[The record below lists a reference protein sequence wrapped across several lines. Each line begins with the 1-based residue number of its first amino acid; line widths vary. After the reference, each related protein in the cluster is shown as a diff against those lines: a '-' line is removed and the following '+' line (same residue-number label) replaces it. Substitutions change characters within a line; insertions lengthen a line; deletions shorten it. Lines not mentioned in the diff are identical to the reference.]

1 MTKAGTMKSA
11 GQAARREAFYART
24 RDVVFDYVNAD
35 GTGKVK
41 QFTPP
46 YREVLWI
53 LPALYTGSQEYIDL
67 ANRMVAGFNTELKP
81 GHVHNGPGEVQ
92 GKMFGI
98 FQSNTLAH
106 TLHHFG
112 RLMTPAARAVAVWHT
127 EQVFKTYRGA
137 AQPDFKFHGANDN
150 YPMMASA
157 GLILGGEA
165 LGNQQA
171 VTHGVWNLNQFR
183 RLLSRAAWA
192 SEFNSSTYSALTLTS
207 VARIASYAHDPTI
220 RELALE
226 IEKRLWAEVLLHYHP
241 GTMRQSGPQSRAY
254 CIDYAGHTHSLQLVL
269 WCAFG
274 SELTGRDPIKSYFEP
289 DGIEVMHFSGFPF
302 QSVAEFCDF
311 LDTDL
316 HVPEDLARLITE
328 RQYPALLRGRSECMG
343 HFDGQSGQYRT
354 CTWMEKD
361 YSLGTSSIPLC
372 GGEQSATLYATYALK
387 PEVKSFRDS
396 ASVFFKY
403 FTAAQEMG
411 AMESDTDGRFVGEKF
426 SSNQGWCYAMQHENT
441 AVLLA
446 TPNLKNTPLET
457 DTLKLSVIFPAHY
470 GAITRSIIGDGT
482 VQNGATGA
490 SAELA
495 PVSVEAGEVYIH
507 IQPLIPTDLPR
518 RAALRFI
525 KQNHYEMLELVN
537 YEGESRRF
545 EREELSHVQ
554 NGFVLTIDSKDNHAS
569 LEAFH
574 RRHSDVLIT
583 DYLLSN
589 HRFFLYQRESL
600 QMELVLT
607 SFPVF
612 GVQTEAINGRHVP
625 TPVFES
631 NQIDVNRLP
640 FMTGDVKRNIPFF
653 PWKTLDMPPFYGLY
667 WAIGSRGLA
676 AADNYHNTCSS
687 RAKQEGEPI

>member
-1 MTKAGTMKSA
+1 MINT
-11 GQAARREAFYART
+11 QAQEARREAFYAKVRE
-24 RDVVFDYVNAD
+24 DIHNYVNPD

-67 ANRMVAGFNTELKP
+67 ANKMVAGFNTELAP
-81 GHVHNGPGEVQ
+81 GHVHDGAGEVQ

-106 TLHHFG
+106 VLHRFDK
-112 RLMTPAARAVAVWHT
+112 LMTPEAREVAVWHT
-127 EQVFKTYRGA
+127 EQVFKTFRGA

-150 YPMMASA
+150 MPMMATC
-157 GLILGGEA
+157 GLILGGET
-165 LGNQQA
+165 LGNEQA
-171 VTHGVWNLNQFR
+171 IRHGVWNLNQFR
-183 RLLSRAAWA
+183 RLLSRSAWA
-192 SEFNSSTYSALTLTS
+192 SEFNSSTYSALTLAT
-207 VARIASYAHDPTI
+207 VAKIASFAHDPAI
-220 RELALE
+220 RQLALE
-226 IEKRLWAEVLLHYHP
+226 IENRLWAEILLHYHP
-241 GTMRQSGPQSRAY
+241 GTLRQAGPQSRAY
-254 CIDYAGHTHSLQLVL
+254 SGNYDGHIGALQVVL
-269 WCAFG
+269 WHAFG

-289 DGIEVMHFSGFPF
+289 DGIEFIHFSRVPM
-302 QSVAEFCDF
+302 SVAEYCDF

-316 HVPEDLARLITE
+316 HVPEELAHLITE

-354 CTWMEKD
+354 CTWMQED
-361 YSLGTSSIPLC
+361 FSLGTSNIPMG

-387 PEVKSFRDS
+387 PKVTNFRDA

-403 FTAAQEMG
+403 FTSAQEMG
-411 AMESDTDGRFVGEKF
+411 AMGSNLGGVEGRVEKF
-426 SSNQGWCYAMQHENT
+426 ISSQGWCYTLQHENT
-441 AVLLA
+441 AMLLA
-446 TPNLKNTPLET
+446 TPNLKNTPLES

-470 GAITRSIIGDGT
+470 GKITRSMIGDGT
-482 VQNGATGA
+482 VQDGATG
-490 SAELA
+490 SSDNVV

-507 IQPLIPTDLPR
+507 IQPLIPTGMPR
-518 RAALRFI
+518 RAALRFTR
-525 KQNHYEMLELVN
+525 QNHYEMLELVN

-554 NGFVLTIDSKDNHAS
+554 NGFVLTIDSKNKHDS

-574 RRHSDVLIT
+574 QQFSDVLIT

-589 HRFFLYQRESL
+589 HRFFHYQREGL
-600 QMELVLT
+600 DMELVLT
-607 SFPVF
+607 AHPVF

-631 NQIDVNRLP
+631 NQIDVKSLP
-640 FMTGDVKRNIPFF
+640 FMTGEVERNTPFF
-653 PWKTLDMPPFYGLY
+653 PWETLDMHPYHNMY
-667 WAIGSRGLA
+667 WAIGSKGLA
-676 AADNYHNTCSS
+676 REGNYTQIEYNHNEE
-687 RAKQEGEPI
+687 QYQ

>member
-1 MTKAGTMKSA
+1 MIDIQKQK
-11 GQAARREAFYART
+11 QDARREAFYRKV
-24 RDVVFDYVNAD
+24 REDIYNYVNPD
-35 GTGKVK
+35 GTGKVA

-67 ANRMVAGFNTELKP
+67 ANKMVAGFNTELAA
-81 GHVHNGPGEVQ
+81 GHVHDGPGEVQ

-106 TLHHFG
+106 VLHRFEK
-112 RLMTPAARAVAVWHT
+112 LMTPAAREVAVWHT

-150 YPMMASA
+150 MPMMASC

-165 LGNQQA
+165 LGNEQA
-171 VTHGVWNLNQFR
+171 VMHGVWNLNQFR

-192 SEFNSSTYSALTLTS
+192 SEFNSSTYSALTLAT
-207 VARIASYAHDPTI
+207 VAKIASFAHDPAI
-220 RELALE
+220 RELALD
-226 IEKRLWAEVLLHYHP
+226 IEKRMWAEILLHYHP
-241 GTMRQSGPQSRAY
+241 GTLRQAGPQSRAY
-254 CIDYAGHTHSLQLVL
+254 CIDYAGHTHSLQVVL
-269 WCAFG
+269 WHAFG

-289 DGIEVMHFSGFPF
+289 DGIEGMHFSGFPIL
-302 QSVAEFCDF
+302 SVAEYCDF

-316 HVPEDLARLITE
+316 HVPEDLAHLITE

-354 CTWMEKD
+354 CTWMQKD
-361 YSLGTSSIPLC
+361 YSLGTSNIPLC

-411 AMESDTDGRFVGEKF
+411 AMESDTDGRFQGEKF
-426 SSNQGWCYAMQHENT
+426 ISSQGWCYAMQHENT

-457 DTLKLSVIFPAHY
+457 DTLKMSVIFPAHY
-470 GAITRSIIGDGT
+470 GKIARSIIGNDP
-482 VQNGATGA
+482 VQKGATGA
-490 SAELA
+490 SAEVV

-518 RAALRFI
+518 RAALRFTR
-525 KQNHYEMLELVN
+525 QNHYEMLELVN

-545 EREELSHVQ
+545 NREELSHVQ

-574 RRHSDVLIT
+574 RQHSEVLIT
-583 DYLLSN
+583 DYLLSD
-589 HRFFLYQRESL
+589 HRYFLYQRAGLEI
-600 QMELVLT
+600 ELVLT
-607 SFPVF
+607 SHPVF

-631 NQIDVNRLP
+631 NQIDVNSLP
-640 FMTGDVKRNIPFF
+640 FMTGDVERNLPFF
-653 PWKTLDMPPFYGLY
+653 PWETLDMHPYHGKH
-667 WAIGSRGLA
+667 WAIGSCGLTSG
-676 AADNYHNTCSS
+676 DNYQNRRSYSTGSTGFAS
-687 RAKQEGEPI
+687 K